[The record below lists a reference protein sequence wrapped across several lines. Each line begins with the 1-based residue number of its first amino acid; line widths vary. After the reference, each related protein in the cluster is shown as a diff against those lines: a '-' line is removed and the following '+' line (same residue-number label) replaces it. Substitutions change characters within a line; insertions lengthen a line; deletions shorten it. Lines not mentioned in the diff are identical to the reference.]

1 MKIYQSDVLLQAI
14 LLQNVQTCT
23 SEGVSEHA
31 KKISKMKPKF
41 EY

>member
-1 MKIYQSDVLLQAI
+1 MKIYQSDVILQAI

-31 KKISKMKPKF
+31 KKNFKDETKI
-41 EY
+41 